1 MTQVALPVISF
12 RNAGVCLKPFSKRN
26 ATTQEFSHWTK
37 WQGTHLVLGMEIQL
51 ARAHLSLSLGLL
63 CPETWVSRQPYTTAG
78 LVLNLENKI
87 YVDRFPITRILN
99 NQLWSNL
106 SPKNMGLSLCS
117 HLHFP
122 SNIHS
127 LPGEISTISVCMMV
141 LKSSNLTWWEPK
153 DCLFIPTGSTYEH
166 CALTISSH
174 IF

>member
-1 MTQVALPVISF
+1 MTRHSPCSGHG
-12 RNAGVCLKPFSKRN
+12 NPTG
-26 ATTQEFSHWTK
+26 
-37 WQGTHLVLGMEIQL
+37 QGTPQPFPWISVS
-51 ARAHLSLSLGLL
+51 R
-63 CPETWVSRQPYTTAG
+63 VSRQPYTTAG

-99 NQLWSNL
+99 TQLWSNL

-141 LKSSNLTWWEPK
+141 HKSSNLTWWEPK

-174 IF
+174 TSSTLSQNAALTCLFFLTIYQ